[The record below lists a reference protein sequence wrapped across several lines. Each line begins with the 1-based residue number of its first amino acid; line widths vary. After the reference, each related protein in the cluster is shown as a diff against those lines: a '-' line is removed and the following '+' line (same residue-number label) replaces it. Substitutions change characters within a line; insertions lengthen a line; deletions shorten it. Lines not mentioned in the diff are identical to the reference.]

1 MYVYGPSWTP
11 NSSQENSEDGA
22 DSDSGIVNGG
32 RQVLARR
39 KDYGTSDAS
48 PLIDN
53 NLANQSRR
61 NFAVSV

>member
-11 NSSQENSEDGA
+11 SSSQKNSEDGA

-32 RQVLARR
+32 RQVVARR
-39 KDYGTSDAS
+39 KNYGTSEAP
-48 PLIDN
+48 PLI
-53 NLANQSRR
+53 ANHLTSQSRR